1 MNDEQQTITDP
12 SANFA
17 LVIGTVTQNFP
28 PRSGNGPA
36 LLKIKTERFGFGSHA
51 SSVFADYVP
60 VTCWGQQRAT
70 CVRIN
75 IGDTVRAECRIGESK
90 GKDDIWRVSITA
102 NSLTIFGEAP
112 RAERKPPS
120 PRGSGGPGPIVVA
133 DEADIPFAPCL

>member
-51 SSVFADYVP
+51 ESVFADYVP

-90 GKDDIWRVSITA
+90 GKDDVWRVSITA
-102 NSLTIFGEAP
+102 NSLTIFGDALGLGTP
-112 RAERKPPS
+112 RLWRAVLAARER
-120 PRGSGGPGPIVVA
+120 RWRARPGVRRVSQ
-133 DEADIPFAPCL
+133 